1 MVAPTAGWARV
12 VNALL
17 ISAAIVALV
26 SRSRIG
32 RPIIVVA
39 LGLLVVAIGCAVAA
53 QFGGQRLK
61 GVADLAA
68 AGLLVLI
75 PVAIVDEVRHH
86 LTVTVQSV
94 IAAICVYIVFGM
106 FFARLASGLAEIAG
120 SPYFAGRSG
129 ADSSDYMYFSFITL
143 ATVGYGDFV
152 PASRLGR
159 ALAVLEALA
168 GQLYLVTVVGL
179 LVGILV
185 GQTAR
190 RRDSG

>member
-17 ISAAIVALV
+17 ISAAILALV
-26 SRSRIG
+26 SRARVA
-32 RPIIVVA
+32 RPIIAVA
-39 LGLLVVAIGCAVAA
+39 LGMLVVAIGCAVAA
-53 QFGGQRLK
+53 QFTGQVE
-61 GVADLAA
+61 GFADLAA
-68 AGLLVLI
+68 AGLLALI
-75 PVAIVDEVRHH
+75 PVAIVDEVRRH

-94 IAAICVYIVFGM
+94 TAAICVYVVFGM
-106 FFARLASGLAEIAG
+106 FFARLALAVAEIGG

-159 ALAVLEALA
+159 ALAVLEALS

-185 GQTAR
+185 GRTAR
-190 RRDSG
+190 RQGPP